1 MELGAVLQAASWST
15 ILSLSSTNVLLEDLD
30 ETFDAK
36 SPIEISTQKTTI
48 SINSEG
54 VILKFQIT

>member
-1 MELGAVLQAASWST
+1 MELGAVLQAAFWST

-30 ETFDAK
+30 EAFDAK
-36 SPIEISTQKTTI
+36 SPIEISKQKTKI